1 MLLGFGVTWGYRT
14 LLNEF
19 FTVPPAQ
26 QGEVQGTKTWV
37 QGFAGAQ
44 EKLYLGLWWEQGVGL
59 VRVKMGN
66 SLPVEMGV
74 WSLWGWVVQ
83 SKAAPGTHQTCC
95 SFNLPEALSSSAL
108 ITATRSCSSC

>member
-83 SKAAPGTHQTCC
+83 SKAAPEHIKPAAHLT
-95 SFNLPEALSSSAL
+95 SLKL
-108 ITATRSCSSC
+108 